1 MVTLIWRIWL
11 CIDFYSQIYFFV
23 SCNSLFGRV
32 SLESIY
38 LYQATYFLEQQK
50 IISDSLSFQ
59 PSKWIRLKLRIWNQ
73 GVKHPILLGMGR
85 VHLGHLKNSESG
97 VCNHILLFLYM
108 LTSISFNFASCRQC
122 MRSWFDQSVASPPS
136 ERMPLL
142 ALPE

>member
-1 MVTLIWRIWL
+1 MYRFLFPNL
-11 CIDFYSQIYFFV
+11 FP
-23 SCNSLFGRV
+23 CNSLFGTV

-108 LTSISFNFASCRQC
+108 LTSFSFNFAGCRQC
-122 MRSWFDQSVASPPS
+122 MRSLFNQSVASPPS

>member
-1 MVTLIWRIWL
+1 M

-108 LTSISFNFASCRQC
+108 LTSFSFNFAGCRQC
-122 MRSWFDQSVASPPS
+122 MRSLFNQSVASPPS